1 MNFIRPELKELLM
14 QWREVILLVAIV
26 LISAVFFLTGTG
38 LIRIITIGLIV
49 IGAGFLYPAIRQ
61 ARTAASKQSVGV
73 VEITERRIRYLSPD
87 MGAEISANDLTSVEI
102 ESRDVN
108 TPLEDVSWIF
118 RDKHGYTMRIPSG
131 AEGARGLLDAI
142 SSLPGADL
150 DAVVRAMGYPQK
162 ALFTIWKKN

>member
-1 MNFIRPELKELLM
+1 MNFIRPELREILL
-14 QWREVILLVAIV
+14 QWREVILLVAIMLV
-26 LISAVFFLTGTG
+26 SLVFFATGGT
-38 LIRIITIGLIV
+38 LVRIITLGLFV

-61 ARTAASKQSVGV
+61 ARTAVSNQSVGV
-73 VEITERRIRYLSPD
+73 VEISERRIRYLSPD
-87 MGAEISANDLTSVEI
+87 MGAEISANELMSVEI

-108 TPLEDVSWIF
+108 SPMEDVAWIF